1 MRIKDRA
8 ARFIVRLW
16 NLIAEKYVIHR
27 VPREF
32 NDVENDPKPKAQSPK
47 PKAQSPKP
55 KAQSSK
61 LKAQSPIADTSAATT
76 LDIQGGSDTLVMA
89 R

>member
-1 MRIKDRA
+1 MWIKDRA

-16 NLIAEKYVIHR
+16 NLIAEKCVIHR

-47 PKAQSPKP
+47 PKAQSPRP
-55 KAQSSK
+55 KLKA
-61 LKAQSPIADTSAATT
+61 KAQSPIADTPAATT

>member
-1 MRIKDRA
+1 MWIKDRA

-32 NDVENDPKPKAQSPK
+32 NDVENDPKLKAQSSK
-47 PKAQSPKP
+47 LKARSSKL

-61 LKAQSPIADTSAATT
+61 LKAQSSKLKA
-76 LDIQGGSDTLVMA
+76 Q
-89 R
+89 